1 MVKAKTPAEP
11 PVDLDTMPEL
21 PKPVSLNLKTLRG
34 DLRDLVLGAFKAR
47 PKPWKEMSE
56 LDQKQMAHD
65 IDVFARET
73 IDAIARVI
81 AGEGATTVPATLE
94 AINIKDGMKLTLKA
108 VANHA
113 NLDALADQVGSE
125 VIVVKPVNK
134 VAQGEKAK
142 PKIDKDQ
149 TSLIP
154 DDDDDLLS
162 SAADGAAESVGSK
175 AAKDFAEDNPGS
187 AGGAPDADAPLADPA
202 AEAEAALD
210 ADDGTTQS
218 SE

>member
-11 PVDLDTMPEL
+11 PVDLDTLPEL

-47 PKPWKEMSE
+47 PKAWKDMGEM
-56 LDQKQMAHD
+56 DQRQMAHD

-94 AINIKDGMKLTLKA
+94 GITIKDGMKLTLKS

-125 VIVVKPVNK
+125 VIIVKPLNK

-142 PKIDKDQ
+142 AQIDKDQ
-149 TSLIP
+149 GSLIP
-154 DDDDDLLS
+154 DDDNDLVS
-162 SAADGAAESVGSK
+162 AAESVGSK
-175 AAKDFAEDNPGS
+175 AAKDFAKDNPGS
-187 AGGAPDADAPLADPA
+187 AGDGPLPDPA
-202 AEAEAALD
+202 AEADAALAGSTQPT
-210 ADDGTTQS
+210 AD
-218 SE
+218 EE

>member
-1 MVKAKTPAEP
+1 MVKAKAPAEP
-11 PVDLDTMPEL
+11 PVDLDTLPEL

-47 PKPWKEMSE
+47 PKAWKDMSE
-56 LDQKQMAHD
+56 MEQRQMAHD

-94 AINIKDGMKLTLKA
+94 GITIKDGMKLTLKS

-113 NLDALADQVGSE
+113 NLDALADRVGSE
-125 VIVVKPVNK
+125 VIIVKPLNK

-142 PKIDKDQ
+142 AKIDKDQ
-149 TSLIP
+149 GSLIA
-154 DDDDDLLS
+154 DDDDDLVS
-162 SAADGAAESVGSK
+162 AAESVGSQ

-202 AEAEAALD
+202 AEAD
-210 ADDGTTQS
+210 AELAGSTQPTAD
-218 SE
+218 EE